1 MNHFLKKLSLCL
13 LFFILTP
20 LTVVFSFYFFD
31 IDKAKVLGTSVA
43 PLASAGNNV
52 YLALPEETGL
62 IASSIQSQA
71 ATRIIIQNYLR
82 RYNSPLL
89 DYVDV
94 IIEKGNLYG
103 VKPQLLVAIAQQES
117 NLGKNSPP
125 DCFNAWGWDI
135 HKKGTKCFSNWQEAI
150 ETVAEGIGRLYCQ
163 KGLCNDPCLMMKKY
177 TPSSNGSW
185 CFGINKFLNELETGN
200 Y

>member
-13 LFFILTP
+13 LFFVLTP
-20 LTVVFSFYFFD
+20 FTVVLSFYFFNPG
-31 IDKAKVLGTSVA
+31 KVKVLGVSTTLPV
-43 PLASAGNNV
+43 LVNNNV
-52 YLALPEETGL
+52 YSALPQETGL
-62 IASSIQSQA
+62 IASSIQSQT
-71 ATRIIIQNYLR
+71 ATWVIIQNYLL

-89 DYVDV
+89 DFVDV

-135 HKKGTKCFSNWQEAI
+135 HKKGTKCFADWQEAI

-163 KGLCNDPCLMMKKY
+163 KGLCDDPCLMMKKY
-177 TPSSNGSW
+177 TPGSNGSW
-185 CFGINKFLNELETGN
+185 CFGVNKFLYALETGN